1 MWSEEAYL
9 KDLVKVQQKMTH
21 EMEEIN
27 EKLGI
32 LVDILSKNGEKSE
45 KNYLKTALNAVYGLK
60 KEDVNCDFSKYF
72 CSDRDTFRINYIFD
86 TQSNKNLFVDKV
98 EDIVLYLIHLYK
110 TDVRVLSDGNIG
122 SDRNTNNRFLTI
134 SIPFLNVNFE
144 LCAVKLIDTS
154 FDICNCDWQV
164 DFRNFFGKKLNYE
177 EVITNLK
184 ETKNIMDLICYAGD
198 VSPKMREKRQEF
210 TSYLKRIR
218 DYIEFK

>member
-1 MWSEEAYL
+1 MWSDEAYL
-9 KDLVKVQQKMTH
+9 KDLVKAQQKMTH

-45 KNYLKTALNAVYGLK
+45 KNDLKTSLNAAYGLK
-60 KEDVNCDFSKYF
+60 KEDLNGNFKYF
-72 CSDRDTFRINYIFD
+72 CSDRDMFRINYIFD
-86 TQSNKNLFVDKV
+86 TKSNKNFFIDKAA
-98 EDIVLYLIHLYK
+98 DIILDLLHLYK
-110 TDVRVLSDGNIG
+110 TDVRVFSDGVIGLDVNI
-122 SDRNTNNRFLTI
+122 NNRFLTI
-134 SIPFLNVNFE
+134 SIPSLNVTFE
-144 LCAVKLIDTS
+144 LCAVQLIDTS

-164 DFRNFFGKKLNYE
+164 DFRNFFGEKLDCAD
-177 EVITNLK
+177 VLTNLK

-210 TSYLKRIR
+210 TAYLKQIR

>member
-1 MWSEEAYL
+1 MWSDEAYL
-9 KDLVKVQQKMTH
+9 KDLVKAQQKMTH

-45 KNYLKTALNAVYGLK
+45 KNDLKTALNAAYGLK
-60 KEDVNCDFSKYF
+60 KEDLNGNFKYF
-72 CSDRDTFRINYIFD
+72 CSDRDTFRINYIFK
-86 TQSNKNLFVDKV
+86 TQEDQLFFIDKV
-98 EDIVLYLIHLYK
+98 VDIACDLIHLYK
-110 TDVRVLSDGNIG
+110 TDVRVYSDDILGLDM
-122 SDRNTNNRFLTI
+122 STNRFLTI
-134 SIPFLNVNFE
+134 SIPSLNVKFE

-154 FDICNCDWQV
+154 YDICNCDWQV
-164 DFRNFFGKKLNYE
+164 DFRNFFGEELNYS
-177 EVITNLK
+177 EVLTNLIQ
-184 ETKNIMDLICYAGD
+184 TKNIMDLICYAGD